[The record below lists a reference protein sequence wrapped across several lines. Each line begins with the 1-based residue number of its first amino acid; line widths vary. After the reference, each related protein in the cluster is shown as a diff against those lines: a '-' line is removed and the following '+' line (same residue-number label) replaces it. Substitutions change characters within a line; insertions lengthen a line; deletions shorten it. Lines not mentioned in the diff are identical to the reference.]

1 MDPGVGE
8 GQGHVALGHAAIVDC
23 HTGVLTQVRGGHT
36 GHRQTEVSLNA
47 AWNRFLGLDDDCGGN
62 IEGLGHVFC
71 VQYKSEG
78 I

>member
-8 GQGHVALGHAAIVDC
+8 GQGHVALGHAAIVNC

-47 AWNRFLGLDDDCGGN
+47 A
-62 IEGLGHVFC
+62 
-71 VQYKSEG
+71 
-78 I
+78 